1 MGTGVCVT
9 HFDFQNVSYHYTHGQ
24 SPEAVERAVGA
35 QRREELWLL
44 AEPAQREKAVASHK
58 AGEGDRAQ
66 PVLHDTK
73 GHVLFSGDGETVGV

>member
-1 MGTGVCVT
+1 M
-9 HFDFQNVSYHYTHGQ
+9 
-24 SPEAVERAVGA
+24 GA

-44 AEPAQREKAVASHK
+44 AEPSQREKAVASHK

-66 PVLHDTK
+66 PAPHDTK